1 VVFRR
6 AVGRRSTRR
15 RPGRA
20 VVCDLPNVL
29 RPIAVAGVAV
39 CLTLAPV
46 RVAAQA
52 PNDVPAADNPTSAP
66 QSPEAPGA
74 DAAPAES
81 KDAGSRNLEVTGSQ
95 CEALSLGKAIK
106 DLPGDAQV
114 DAISFTDPP
123 PVTYRLPDQRREA
136 QTECSLRA
144 SGLAVRIDP
153 KRKAIILLPS
163 GTGSPELPNPK
174 IRVSLKLG
182 AEAAKPDQ

>member
-20 VVCDLPNVL
+20 VVSELPTIA
-29 RPIAVAGVAV
+29 RPFAVAGVAV
-39 CLTLAPV
+39 CLMLSPTW
-46 RVAAQA
+46 VAAQA
-52 PNDVPAADNPTSAP
+52 PNDVPAAEAP
-66 QSPEAPGA
+66 QNDDKPNDDKAGDDKAA
-74 DAAPAES
+74 DPTTR
-81 KDAGSRNLEVTGSQ
+81 KLEVTGPQ
-95 CEALSLGKAIK
+95 CEALSLGKTIK

-123 PVTYRLPDQRREA
+123 PVTFRLPDQRREA
-136 QTECSLRA
+136 LTECSLRA
-144 SGLAVRIDP
+144 SGLAVRVDP

-182 AEAAKPDQ
+182 AEATKPDQ